1 MRGRLYSTDDRLPE
15 EELFELI
22 DSLAC
27 RIFHKMGRRAYD
39 LSRRDV
45 AELVATYTV
54 DLAKSDRQAVP
65 WMVWDLIQEGLE
77 LELNYA

>member
-1 MRGRLYSTDDRLPE
+1 MRGRLYATNNLLPE
-15 EELFELI
+15 EDLFELI
-22 DSLAC
+22 DNLAC

-45 AELVATYTV
+45 AELVAAYTA
-54 DLAKSDRQAVP
+54 DLSESDRRSIP

-77 LELNYA
+77 LELDYA